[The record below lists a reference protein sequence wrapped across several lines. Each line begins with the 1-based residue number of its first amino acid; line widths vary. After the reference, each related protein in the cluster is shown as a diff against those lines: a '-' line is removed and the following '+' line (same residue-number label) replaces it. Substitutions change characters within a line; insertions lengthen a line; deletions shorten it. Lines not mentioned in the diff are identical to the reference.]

1 MEAVVG
7 RRSIGGIEP
16 AGGWVVTSP
25 HQVKLSGETWLPFGR
40 QHAVAP
46 GSEATLCGRR
56 AYAWPT
62 FLDLAFDPEHDK
74 ACAECATA
82 SLSSSA
88 EVTTLVSTET

>member
-7 RRSIGGIEP
+7 RRSIGGIGS

-25 HQVKLSGETWLPFGR
+25 HQMKLSRGTWLPFGR
-40 QHAVAP
+40 QHAVVP
-46 GSEATLCGRR
+46 GSGATLCGRR

-62 FLDLAFDPEHDK
+62 FLDLAFDPEHEK

-82 SLSSSA
+82 SLSASS
-88 EVTTLVSTET
+88 EVAPLVSTET